1 MIYVIYVVAGLF
13 ITLAVAMFYVFYRS
27 RHFGMFIMGIT
38 YGVSGLLA
46 ISVSHWWPLI
56 AGVVLA
62 WMLKYLGLEPGSEPA
77 DEDKRE

>member
-1 MIYVIYVVAGLF
+1 MIYLIYGVAGLF

-56 AGVVLA
+56 AGIVLA
-62 WMLKYLGLEPGSEPA
+62 WMLKYLGLEPGSEAA

>member
-1 MIYVIYVVAGLF
+1 
-13 ITLAVAMFYVFYRS
+13 
-27 RHFGMFIMGIT
+27 MFIMGIT

-56 AGVVLA
+56 AGIVLA
-62 WMLKYLGLEPGSEPA
+62 WMLKYLGLEPGSEAA